1 VEALIGAAYL
11 SGGKSI
17 QAALDA
23 MHALHVPIQLQ
34 STAEL
39 QTGSVVAR
47 LLGGRTRPSEGPLT
61 ILGYEFKDSAKGRS
75 ALCLPPSAANHE
87 QWLFLGNAVLELL
100 VSEHAWTHLHL
111 TPHEMTRIKHGS
123 VRLDALAALAVATNV
138 VEQLA
143 VAPPA
148 QDRLDAFVAEMRTA
162 EGLAGLQDQREYWLQ
177 TSDFKV
183 SRGDS

>member
-1 VEALIGAAYL
+1 
-11 SGGKSI
+11 
-17 QAALDA
+17 
-23 MHALHVPIQLQ
+23 
-34 STAEL
+34 
-39 QTGSVVAR
+39 
-47 LLGGRTRPSEGPLT
+47 
-61 ILGYEFKDSAKGRS
+61 
-75 ALCLPPSAANHE
+75 
-87 QWLFLGNAVLELL
+87 
-100 VSEHAWTHLHL
+100 
-111 TPHEMTRIKHGS
+111 MTRIKHGS